1 MKRKNIFLIA
11 LLLLTMLFQPI
22 VINADVSKAVIYLKS
37 QPQDPWITQALVAAG
52 EDNVPTDHLT
62 QVSGNLATDYAK
74 TILAL
79 ASAGKNPKTFGNI
92 DYVQKL
98 KTYFNNNQI
107 GDAGLINDDMW
118 SVLALASVKENNSAE
133 VTAAKNFILS
143 NQNADGGWGYAVG
156 GDSDT
161 NDTATAVMALIEAG
175 VNISNSAIINAI
187 AYLHSAQNTD
197 GGFSWSIGGDS
208 DSGSDA
214 WVLSALYKIG
224 QNPADWNKNGNN
236 PITHL
241 ETLEDTDGGFW
252 WVKPG
257 TSDFNNKAM
266 TAYAVIALSGKS
278 FPVGYYN
285 NQTGD
290 YHLRIEGQNGNI
302 CDTYISGATALDA
315 TKNASSKCNYSY
327 VITESSFGS
336 YLSQINNEAAAGMSG
351 WMYFMNN
358 VAPMVGAGDYALNA
372 GDNILWYYGGWG
384 WQPTRLSVNNNNPDS
399 GGSITAKVE
408 YFNGQSWL
416 NLEGAAIK
424 GGGQDYL
431 TNSAGEAIMTLADGY
446 YVFYAEK
453 NNFVRSNKEA
463 VTFGQ
468 QAVPQNINLTV
479 EIDQGG
485 GAQVAGEAI
494 IFEVTPDDINFG
506 KMNPGNAGTQTLNLV
521 NSGTVNLKVSASITG
536 NSLFIDNLKLNN
548 NIWSDYSSSLAVNET
563 KEAQASLSVPANY
576 LQSGVKTGELYFW
589 AQAQ

>member
-22 VINADVSKAVIYLKS
+22 VINADVSKSVTYLKS
-37 QPQDPWITQALVAAG
+37 QAQDPWITQALIAAG
-52 EDNVPTDHLT
+52 EDNVPTGHLT

-98 KTYFNNNQI
+98 KTYFSNNQM

-133 VTAAKNFILS
+133 VVASKNFILS

-161 NDTATAVMALIEAG
+161 NDTATAIMALVEAG
-175 VNISNSAIINAI
+175 VSASNSVIANAVL
-187 AYLHSAQNTD
+187 YLHSAQNTD

-224 QNPADWNKNGNN
+224 QNPVLWDKNGNN

-241 ETLEDTDGGFW
+241 ESLEDTDGGFW

-285 NQTGD
+285 NQSGNF
-290 YHLRIEGQNGNI
+290 HLRIEGQNGNI
-302 CDTYISGATALDA
+302 CDTYIDGGTALDA
-315 TKNASSKCNYSY
+315 IKNASSKCEYSY
-327 VITESSFGS
+327 EITESTFGA
-336 YLSQINNEAAAGMSG
+336 YLSKINDEAAAGMSG
-351 WMYFMNN
+351 WMYFVNN
-358 VAPMVGAGDYALNA
+358 VAPMVGAGDYVLSA
-372 GDNILWYYGGWG
+372 GDKILWYYGGWG

-399 GGSITAKVE
+399 GVSITAKVE

-416 NLEGAAIK
+416 NLEGATIK
-424 GGGQDYL
+424 GGGQDYS
-431 TNSAGEAIMTLADGY
+431 TNNAGEAIMTLADGY
-446 YVFYAEK
+446 YTFYAVK
-453 NNFVRSNKEA
+453 NNFVRSDKETVA
-463 VTFGQ
+463 VGD
-468 QAVPQNINLTV
+468 AVSQNINLTV
-479 EIDQGG
+479 EVDQVG

-506 KMNPGNAGTQTLNLV
+506 KINPGNAGTQKLNIA
-521 NSGTVNLKVSASITG
+521 NSGTVNLKVSASVTG
-536 NSLFIDNLKLNN
+536 NSLFTDNLKLDNN
-548 NIWSDYSSSLAVNET
+548 KCSDYSSLLAVNET
-563 KEAQASLSVPANY
+563 KEVQANLSVPANY
-576 LQSGVKTGELYFW
+576 LQSGVKTGELIFW

>member
-1 MKRKNIFLIA
+1 MKRKNFFLMV
-11 LLLLTMLFQPI
+11 LLLLAMLFQPV
-22 VINADVSKAVIYLKS
+22 VINADVSKAVTYLQS
-37 QPQDPWITQALVAAG
+37 QPQDPWITQALIAAG
-52 EDNVPTDHLT
+52 ENNVPTDHLT

-92 DYVQKL
+92 DYVAKL

-118 SVLALASVKENNSAE
+118 SILALLSVKEVSSAE
-133 VTAAKNFILS
+133 VAASKNFILS

-161 NDTATAVMALIEAG
+161 NDTATAIMALIEAG
-175 VNISNSAIINAI
+175 VNVSNSAITNAVS
-187 AYLHSAQNTD
+187 YLHSAQNTD

-214 WVLSALYKIG
+214 WVISALYKIG
-224 QNPADWNKNGNN
+224 QNPVLWDKNGNN

-241 ETLEDTDGGFW
+241 ESLEDTDGGFW
-252 WVKPG
+252 WVKLG

-278 FPVGYYN
+278 FPIGYYN
-285 NQTGD
+285 NQSGN
-290 YHLRIEGQNGNI
+290 YHLRIEGQNGNL
-302 CDTYISGATALDA
+302 CDTYIDGGTALDVI
-315 TKNASSKCNYSY
+315 KNASAKCNYSY

-336 YLSQINNEAAAGMSG
+336 YLSKINDEAAAGMSG
-351 WMYFMNN
+351 WMYFVNN
-358 VAPMVGAGDYALNA
+358 VAPMVGAGDYALSE
-372 GDNILWYYGGWG
+372 GDEILWYYGGWG
-384 WQPTRLSVNNNNPDS
+384 WQPTRLSVNNNHPNS
-399 GGSITAKVE
+399 GQSITAYVE

-416 NLEGAAIK
+416 NLEGAIIK

-431 TNSAGEAIMTLADGY
+431 TNSAGEAMIILSDGY
-446 YVFYAEK
+446 YIFYAEK
-453 NNFVRSNKEA
+453 NNFVRSDKEA
-463 VTFGQ
+463 VTIGD
-468 QAVPQNINLTV
+468 AVSQNINLTV
-479 EIDQGG
+479 EVEQGG

-494 IFEVTPDDINFG
+494 IFEVTPDNINFG
-506 KMNPGNAGTQTLNLV
+506 KINPGSGGAQKLNIE

-536 NSLFIDNLKLNN
+536 NSLFTDNLKLNN
-548 NIWSDYSSSLAVNET
+548 NTWLDYFSSLAVNET
-563 KEAQASLSVPANY
+563 EEVQVNLSVPANY
-576 LQSGVKTGELYFW
+576 LQSGVKTGELIFW